1 MAHFLSVHG
10 LMMIGIGFYH
20 IITCKFRAVKITCI
34 GCNYNGFFLLIV
46 YGLEPDWIIMSLW
59 FIFCALGM
67 EEGQMYPIMF
77 SLWKE
82 VSTEWIADAN
92 EWHQKPCH
100 PDS

>member
-67 EEGQMYPIMF
+67 GEGQMYPIMF

-82 VSTEWIADAN
+82 GSTEWIADAN